1 MTPLPVPVTHG
12 YWRVFSMTQAV
23 TTDRR
28 KGDRVSVPG
37 LLEPT
42 GPNRA
47 PHRTGWLDRVP
58 SEDMTLPIEPV
69 ESVRP
74 DPERRPNPM
83 DARTPAEF
91 LLTMRRY
98 LSWAGGWSYLELEY
112 KCGGVVSAAK
122 FQRALEGSGL
132 PGYVF
137 LMAFVTAC
145 VGTDEG
151 ERLRWATSWHRLRRA
166 ARAEEDAQRVARQ
179 DEQHQH

>member
-1 MTPLPVPVTHG
+1 M
-12 YWRVFSMTQAV
+12 
-23 TTDRR
+23 
-28 KGDRVSVPG
+28 SVPG

-42 GPNRA
+42 GPNRT
-47 PHRTGWLDRVP
+47 PHLAGWLDHAP
-58 SEDMTLPIEPV
+58 SETMSLPVDPV

-74 DPERRPNPM
+74 EPVRPNPM

-122 FQRALEGSGL
+122 FQRALEGSDL

-166 ARAEEDAQRVARQ
+166 ARAEEDARASVPRQ
-179 DEQHQH
+179 DEQPQH